1 MEHHG
6 PISLIPVVLTIGLAL
21 LTRQVVTALFIGA
34 FSGVLLLA
42 GGNPL
47 AAATT
52 MVSGYLVPQL
62 TDSYNAGVLVLLA
75 FIGGFVALM
84 EQSGGASALAAL
96 AVRVVNSRARAQ
108 LAGWLGGCAIFFS
121 DLGTPLIVGPI
132 IEPLVDRLRVSREKL
147 AWILDCTAS
156 PVAVLVPITGWGV
169 YIMSLLA
176 KEYGDAAATGG
187 DWTMLLRSL
196 PFAFYPIVTVALVP
210 IVALWG
216 WEFSRM
222 AAAEQ
227 RTAGGTVY
235 WPTSR
240 PLRPPAPTAVV
251 NARPVLV
258 WLPLL
263 VLFGTIQVLLNPLGF
278 PFQPVPGGTFRAALS
293 TGYLFAAV
301 VLIGLMVWLRTRG
314 IRDAFG
320 VYTDGLQRMTLVA
333 VILLLA
339 WTLGVVN
346 RNLGTATYLV
356 EIAQGVVA
364 PSLLPAIVFAVG
376 AVVSF
381 ATGTSWGTFAIM
393 LPLVV
398 PAAQAIGAP
407 EAVTVGAVIAGG
419 IFGDHVSPIS
429 DSTVL
434 CATGAGCDLMD
445 HVTTQLPYALLN
457 AGVSLAAFVVA
468 GFTESY
474 IVTAGALVASAALYM
489 TVSRTWGVRI
499 EGVAN
504 LERV

>member
-1 MEHHG
+1 MENYG

-21 LTRQVVTALFIGA
+21 WTRQVVTALFIGA
-34 FSGVLLLA
+34 FSGVLLLV
-42 GGNPL
+42 GGQPL
-47 AAATT
+47 TAATT

-62 TDSYNAGVLVLLA
+62 TDSYNGGVLVLLA

-96 AVRVVNSRARAQ
+96 AVRVVHSRARAQ
-108 LAGWLGGCAIFFS
+108 LAAWAGGCAIFFS

-132 IEPLVDRLRVSREKL
+132 VEPLVDRLRVSREKL
-147 AWILDCTAS
+147 AWILDCTSS

-187 DWTMLLRSL
+187 DWTMLIRSL

-210 IVALWG
+210 VVAIWG

-222 AAAEQ
+222 AKAEQ
-227 RTAGGTVY
+227 RTAGGAVY
-235 WPTSR
+235 WPTSK
-240 PLRPPAPTAVV
+240 PLRPPAPAMVS

-258 WLPLL
+258 WLPLV

-278 PFQPVPGGTFRAALS
+278 PWQPVPGGTFRAALS
-293 TGYLFAAV
+293 AGYLFAAV

-314 IRDAFG
+314 LRDAFS

-339 WTLGVVN
+339 WTIGAVN
-346 RNLGTATYLV
+346 RNLGTANYLV

-364 PSLLPAIVFAVG
+364 PGLLPAIVFVVG

-398 PAAQAIGAP
+398 PAAQAIGAA

-434 CATGAGCDLMD
+434 CSTGAGCDLMD

-457 AGVSLAAFVVA
+457 AAVSLVAFVVA
-468 GFTESY
+468 GFTASY
-474 IVTAGALVASAALYM
+474 VVTAIALVASAALYLAI
-489 TVSRTWGVRI
+489 SRMWGVRI
-499 EGVAN
+499 DPTAVGS
-504 LERV
+504 